1 MLEYDFFLCAKEWKV
16 SALEYA
22 NPSSRRFTFEG
33 AVIENDD
40 VDVSSGEE
48 EEEEEG
54 DDEED
59 DDESGSEEDDG
70 QHVYVRV

>member
-1 MLEYDFFLCAKEWKV
+1 M

-33 AVIENDD
+33 AVVEGDD
-40 VDVSSGEE
+40 VADSSE

-54 DDEED
+54 KDDDDDD